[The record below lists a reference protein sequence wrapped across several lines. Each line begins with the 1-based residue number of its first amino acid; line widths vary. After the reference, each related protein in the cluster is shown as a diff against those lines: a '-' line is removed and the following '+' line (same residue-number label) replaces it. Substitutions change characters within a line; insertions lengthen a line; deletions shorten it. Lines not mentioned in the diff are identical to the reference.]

1 MHKHQLLICKG
12 IAIMS
17 YEKSKLNKVIQCSI
31 GSAGY
36 NVIPEWT
43 VQHYIPSESVGYVYA
58 PPDSYKTF
66 LMMDIAA
73 CVATGEKWAGKT
85 TQKGNVLYI
94 SAEGGNEIAK
104 RAKGWE
110 VNSEIE
116 TESNILI
123 IKEPLSPVI
132 KEEFNWLLNKAIE
145 HEELTGFKTK
155 LIVFDTLSQCAKN
168 LDDNSSKDMSEFI
181 RCCIKLSIQLKTAVI
196 FVHHTNKS
204 GQCRGSSVFE
214 GNTDFIFEM
223 KKAKENLAVTLY
235 CKKQKDYKKAPPLY
249 VKLAS
254 QDLDLFYSDGEAV
267 SSLVVSQKS
276 FLAGDNQIKAK
287 PKKSQKELSAQKLHD
302 RAIAKIPAVILAI
315 DDLVDD
321 SDFDSRMQ
329 KKRALEVLSKYPN
342 ITLSAD
348 YSNVTVT
355 PPYL

>member
-1 MHKHQLLICKG
+1 
-12 IAIMS
+12 MS
-17 YEKSKLNKVIQCSI
+17 FEKSKLEEAIQCSI
-31 GSAGY
+31 GSEGY
-36 NVIPEWT
+36 NVVAEWT
-43 VQHYIPSESVGYVYA
+43 VQHYIPSQGVGYTFA
-58 PPDSYKTF
+58 PPDTYKSF
-66 LMMDIAA
+66 LMVDIAA
-73 CVATGEKWAGKT
+73 CIATGENWVGKA
-85 TQKGNVLYI
+85 TQQGNVIYI
-94 SAEGGNEIAK
+94 AAEGGNEISK
-104 RAKGWE
+104 RVKVWE
-110 VNSEIE
+110 DNYKAD

-123 IKEPLSPVI
+123 IKEPLSPIV
-132 KEEFNWLLNKAIE
+132 KGEFNWLLNKAIE

-168 LDDNSSKDMSEFI
+168 LDDNSSKDMAEFI
-181 RCCIKLSIQLKTAVI
+181 RCCIKLSIQLQTAVI

-249 VKLAS
+249 VQLAS
-254 QDLDLFYSDGEAV
+254 QDLDLFYNDGEAV

-276 FLAGDNQIKAK
+276 FLASDNQVKAK

-302 RAIAKIPAVILAI
+302 RAIAKIPAVILAV
-315 DDLVDD
+315 DELVDD

-342 ITLSAD
+342 IILSAD
-348 YSNVTVT
+348 HSHVTVT
-355 PPYL
+355 PLTS

>member
-1 MHKHQLLICKG
+1 M
-12 IAIMS
+12 
-17 YEKSKLNKVIQCSI
+17 
-31 GSAGY
+31 
-36 NVIPEWT
+36 
-43 VQHYIPSESVGYVYA
+43 
-58 PPDSYKTF
+58 
-66 LMMDIAA
+66 AA
-73 CVATGEKWAGKT
+73 
-85 TQKGNVLYI
+85 
-94 SAEGGNEIAK
+94 
-104 RAKGWE
+104 
-110 VNSEIE
+110 
-116 TESNILI
+116 
-123 IKEPLSPVI
+123 
-132 KEEFNWLLNKAIE
+132 
-145 HEELTGFKTK
+145 
-155 LIVFDTLSQCAKN
+155 
-168 LDDNSSKDMSEFI
+168 FI
-181 RCCIKLSIQLKTAVI
+181 RCCIKLSIQLQTAVI

-204 GQCRGSSVFE
+204 GKCRGSSVFE